1 MEKYHSS
8 EQKGFFIWVAQ
19 TIKIVTLLRWL
30 KLFLILSGLLN
41 SQKLFFKIDYYKVIQ
56 LKGYI

>member
-8 EQKGFFIWVAQ
+8 EWKGFFIWVAQ
-19 TIKIVTLLRWL
+19 TINIVTLLQWL